1 MVYEIAYPLQPPPL
15 DSDLAEIQEVP
26 PNIVHCFQI
35 HQESADD
42 DDAAE
47 GDIDINYYERNFPIG
62 SIFSF
67 SLQST
72 SMSLTPSD
80 SSWDIS
86 INPATFHVGAGAELH
101 LTSATLDPSFQGNNG
116 HLSLFISTDVNP
128 DFTCIGPFI
137 SRDRPNVDLNV
148 SLTGPSLV
156 QFALVNHYDD
166 EETNADVNEY
176 HSVNIFGSVKY
187 CKGEVQEKILEAK
200 ESFLMLEDNRDEAD
214 INDEDMEEKD
224 LTTAKAKTPE
234 KESKTQKDSESNK
247 KRKLSIDE
255 KKSSTP
261 VEDEPKKLTKKQ
273 RRKLAK
279 QKELE
284 LQNVVAKEN
293 KHEEK
298 AKLAES
304 TVAGKTSLTKPRM
317 IKGGILIQDI
327 VHGTGTTVKTGRKVS
342 INYVGSLE
350 SGQVFDKNQSKAKP
364 LMFRIGTGEVIKG
377 LDKGLVGMKANGERT
392 ITIPPKLAYGSKGSG
407 LIPGDATLVF
417 EVKLLTVGGK

>member
-1 MVYEIAYPLQPPPL
+1 MDSQIAYPLQPPPL
-15 DSDLAEIQEVP
+15 DSDMAEIP
-26 PNIVHCFQI
+26 PYIVHCFQI
-35 HQESADD
+35 HQESAVD

-137 SRDRPNVDLNV
+137 SRDRPNVDLKV

-187 CKGEVQEKILEAK
+187 CKDEVQEKILEAK
-200 ESFLMLEDNRDEAD
+200 EAFLMLEDNRDEVD
-214 INDEDMEEKD
+214 INDEDMEEEED
-224 LTTAKAKTPE
+224 LNTTKAKTPE
-234 KESKTQKDSESNK
+234 KKSTTQKDSESTK
-247 KRKLSIDE
+247 KRKLSVDE

-261 VEDEPKKLTKKQ
+261 MEDEPKKLTKKQ
-273 RRKLAK
+273 RKKLAK

-298 AKLAES
+298 AKLAQS

-317 IKGGILIQDI
+317 IDGGILIQDI

-342 INYVGSLE
+342 MNYVGTLE
-350 SGQVFDKNQSKAKP
+350 SGQVFDKNQSKANP
-364 LMFRIGTGEVIKG
+364 LKFRIGTGEVIKG
-377 LDKGLVGMKANGERT
+377 LDKGLVGMKANGERI
-392 ITIPPKLAYGSKGSG
+392 ITIPSNLAYGSKGSG